1 MLQPAEEVETRDHF
15 KKEKEKTV
23 YMHCIAHV
31 NHVQY
36 AYMLMYRVS
45 ANVFFNIIL
54 KAIIL
59 KTIKSRSSMKRNGSG
74 VEHNEF
80 VKGRV
85 STKVNRCAACDRPHN
100 NRLCSVT
107 VE

>member
-1 MLQPAEEVETRDHF
+1 
-15 KKEKEKTV
+15 
-23 YMHCIAHV
+23 
-31 NHVQY
+31 
-36 AYMLMYRVS
+36 MYRVS
-45 ANVFFNIIL
+45 AKKIFDIIL

-85 STKVNRCAACDRPHN
+85 STKVNRCAACDTGTHQQGVPVSQLSDCVS
-100 NRLCSVT
+100 RLHFGSERRDST
-107 VE
+107 